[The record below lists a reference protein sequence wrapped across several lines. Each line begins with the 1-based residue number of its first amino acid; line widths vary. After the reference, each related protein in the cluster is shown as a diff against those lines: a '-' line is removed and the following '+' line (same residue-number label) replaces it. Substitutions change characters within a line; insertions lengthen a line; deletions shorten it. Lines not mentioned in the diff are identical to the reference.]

1 MRKKIKTGNQ
11 EKHAK
16 TIKIYLNRKRPHT
29 HTRLTA
35 LSPGPPRWAG
45 TRKAKPIW
53 ILLKQETVSGRGIS
67 WKICKS
73 APRSRQITMP
83 APHCSVKSKTTT
95 YNKRLATKI
104 VADWELKVLNPAIPL
119 AARSI
124 HQIARPYDTRLA
136 NVAYVQGFKF

>member
-11 EKHAK
+11 EKHTK
-16 TIKIYLNRKRPHT
+16 TIKNLFKSKKTTHK

-35 LSPGPPRWAG
+35 LSPGLPRWAG
-45 TRKAKPIW
+45 SRKAKPIW

-73 APRSRQITMP
+73 APRSRQITTP
-83 APHCSVKSKTTT
+83 TPHHSVKSKTTT
-95 YNKRLATKI
+95 YNKTLATKI
-104 VADWELKVLNPAIPL
+104 VADWELKVVNPAMRL

-124 HQIARPYDTRLA
+124 HQVARPYDTRLA
-136 NVAYVQGFKF
+136 NVAYVQGF